1 MSTTASR
8 DVSPTRNTIQM
19 TLGDS
24 TPAPSARVGALR
36 QRLEKTEAT
45 LASLDD
51 AFYTLFD
58 AHAYDTSHGK
68 HEEFKRIEASRD
80 AVNKELLMLQAR
92 VLSSEATPRSTLFS
106 PSAGG
111 APAAPATVQTAPASA
126 LTVRYETYPRNDTA
140 GTRPLLSKDTKMS
153 PADFLSIF
161 TTWADTAS
169 PPYPPIDPKDPK
181 RTGITLRLNAFSRAI
196 GSPEM
201 DKAYTTWL
209 TANKATAT
217 WDDLVFWVEDQ
228 LPWADSRQEL
238 YSALV
243 GLPACSDNTP
253 SGLKAYRR
261 AFTAAMQQAG
271 CDTSGDLPLE
281 VVFPDARLTVGDA
294 KEEYNTGYLAAD
306 ALLTAIYLSKFAAH
320 VLEAYQQER
329 KRDNRKATIAAKEA
343 GNARPPQPRETLFR
357 AMTTVSSLDIAKSG
371 PWTQVAHHGGGG
383 GGHGKDKGGDRS
395 TSRPRQPVGKD
406 GIQGCFHC
414 GGANHYARDCFKLKA
429 RAPNLKPDQ
438 FDQLSKVGNARQF
451 YKQQQAN
458 HKVAI
463 KLHMAHIAF
472 GGPGYEQERE
482 VAGAYSSATDG
493 AIARLDRDYEAMLL
507 QMAGPART

>member
-1 MSTTASR
+1 
-8 DVSPTRNTIQM
+8 
-19 TLGDS
+19 
-24 TPAPSARVGALR
+24 
-36 QRLEKTEAT
+36 
-45 LASLDD
+45 
-51 AFYTLFD
+51 
-58 AHAYDTSHGK
+58 
-68 HEEFKRIEASRD
+68 
-80 AVNKELLMLQAR
+80 MLQAR

-106 PSAGG
+106 PSAGEAPAAHAMVPS
-111 APAAPATVQTAPASA
+111 APAAPAAH
-126 LTVRYETYPRNDTA
+126 TVRYETYPRDDKT

-161 TTWADTAS
+161 NTWADTAS
-169 PPYPPIDPKDPK
+169 PPYPPVDPKDPK

-243 GLPACSDNTP
+243 GLPACTDSTS
-253 SGLKAYRR
+253 SGLKAYKRS
-261 AFTAAMQQAG
+261 FTAAMQRAG

-281 VVFPDARLTVGDA
+281 VVFPHARLTVDDA
-294 KEEYNTGYLAAD
+294 KEEFNTGYLAAD
-306 ALLTAIYLSKFAAH
+306 ALLTAIFLSKFDSH

-329 KRDNRKATIAAKEA
+329 KRDVRKATIAAKEA
-343 GNARPPQPRETLFR
+343 GNTRPPQPRETLFR
-357 AMTTVSSLDIAKSG
+357 AMTTVTSLDIAKG
-371 PWTQVAHHGGGG
+371 GAWTKVAHHGGGG

-395 TSRPRQPVGKD
+395 TSRPRQPMGKD

-414 GGANHYARDCFKLKA
+414 GGTNHYARDCFKLKA

-438 FDQLSKVGNARQF
+438 FDQLSKLGNARQF

-458 HKVAI
+458 NKVAI

-472 GGPGYEQERE
+472 GGPGQEQEHE
-482 VAGAYSSATDG
+482 VIGANSALVDE
-493 AIARLDRDYEAMLL
+493 AIPRLDKEYEALLL
-507 QMAGPART
+507 QMAGPARK